1 MTHLPRHAEI
11 LKILSLLRNVSV
23 GDFAQ
28 RLAVSEVTIRK
39 DLAQLEEMG
48 CLIRTRG
55 GAQIAEDIRVLK
67 TMDVRLKERMDV
79 KEAIAR
85 KARELIRDGETIYL
99 DAGSTCLLMAKE
111 LTEMNLRVVT
121 NSIDVMAALGACPG
135 ISLISLGGTYRRE
148 AGSFV
153 GPMAIEALR
162 TLQIETCFLGATGFS
177 NRGTFSSQNLIES
190 QLKQKVL
197 ESSGRRVIL
206 ADSGKYGRQAFSVFA
221 RAEDVDILVT
231 DPGFKSTK
239 EFNAF
244 GMEVVI
250 ATGIAFGDSRGG
262 TESGASARLG
272 DPQTVDG
279 ETPAGAGFGG

>member
-28 RLAVSEVTIRK
+28 RLGVSEVTIRK

-55 GAQIAEDIRVLK
+55 GAQIAEDTRVLK

-85 KARELIRDGETIYL
+85 KARELVRDGETVYL
-99 DAGSTCLLMAKE
+99 DAGSTCLLLAKE

-177 NRGTFSSQNLIES
+177 NRGAFSSQNLIES

-197 ESSGRRVIL
+197 EASGRRIIL

-221 RAEDVDILVT
+221 RAGDVDILVT
-231 DPGFKSTK
+231 DPGFRNIK
-239 EFNAF
+239 EFNVF
-244 GMEVVI
+244 GMEVVL
-250 ATGIAFGDSRGG
+250 ATGIAASDPSRGP
-262 TESGASARLG
+262 ESGSS
-272 DPQTVDG
+272 
-279 ETPAGAGFGG
+279 AGFGEFQARKTAGIGE

>member
-23 GDFAQ
+23 GDFSQ

-55 GAQIAEDIRVLK
+55 GAQIAEDIRILK

-85 KARELIRDGETIYL
+85 KARELVRDGETIYL
-99 DAGSTCLLMAKE
+99 DAGSTCLLLAKE

-177 NRGTFSSQNLIES
+177 NRGVFSSQNLIES

-197 ESSGRRVIL
+197 ESSGRRIIL

-221 RAEDVDILVT
+221 RTGDADILVT
-231 DPGFKSTK
+231 DPGFKHAK
-239 EFNAF
+239 EFNVF
-244 GMEVVI
+244 GLEVVV
-250 ATGIAFGDSRGG
+250 AGNRAEAAEAGGAETG
-262 TESGASARLG
+262 SGAGLG
-272 DPQTVDG
+272 D
-279 ETPAGAGFGG
+279 